1 LVPDIGSFDLTMT
14 LLRSYSRAA
23 NASDWMRLLHHAAS
37 KTTADLCGS
46 AVVSS
51 IDEAGNGG
59 IETEQYWKAVA
70 PRSRAPRDGH
80 AGYRPLN

>member
-46 AVVSS
+46 AVVPQSTKPEMAALKRNN
-51 IDEAGNGG
+51 IGRQWRRA
-59 IETEQYWKAVA
+59 
-70 PRSRAPRDGH
+70 RAPRGMAMRDTG
-80 AGYRPLN
+80 R